1 MKYSSILAGKN
12 ANNKSVHNLCS
23 KLLESTFH
31 QVYLKYTSIILQV
44 CIKNT
49 DLVSQNVLQIYFF
62 CRNKADLKYTS
73 SSVIQLDE
81 GYLKYT

>member
-1 MKYSSILAGKN
+1 MEYSSISAGKTT
-12 ANNKSVHNLCS
+12 NKSVHNLRS

-49 DLVSQNVLQIYFF
+49 DLVSQNVLQMYFL

-73 SSVIQLDE
+73 SSVIQQDE